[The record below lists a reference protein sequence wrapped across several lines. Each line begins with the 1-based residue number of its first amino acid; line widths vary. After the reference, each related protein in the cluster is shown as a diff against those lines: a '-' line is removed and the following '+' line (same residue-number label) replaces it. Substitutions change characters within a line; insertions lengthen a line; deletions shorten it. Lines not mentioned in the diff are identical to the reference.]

1 MLQYYIDN
9 PKYIFLLAALV
20 LLTVFV
26 IFKAAKASMKRSR
39 ENEKIINRLKEE
51 NKLRNEFA
59 VLTDEIVKEAEPERL
74 FKGVAL
80 NLQKR
85 VADKEDMAS
94 EFESLEDWQK
104 YVYALSVFM
113 EDSETKMSD
122 FFRLNTQPLTGQALR
137 GMNVII
143 GGRLAEIFSEEFN
156 QFDEENEEISLDESR
171 ISVLDGEASKLFEDC
186 SAAKTVGEYIKSVL

>member
-9 PKYIFLLAALV
+9 PKYIFLLAVLV

-51 NKLRNEFA
+51 NRLRNEFS
-59 VLTDEIVKEAEPERL
+59 VLTDEIVEKAEPERL
-74 FKGVAL
+74 FRGVAL

-85 VADKEDMAS
+85 VADKEDMSS

-104 YVYALSVFM
+104 YVYALLVFL

-137 GMNVII
+137 GMNVIV
-143 GGRLAEIFSEEFN
+143 GGRLSEIFSEEFN

-171 ISVLDGEASKLFEDC
+171 ISVLDGEAAGLLSDN
-186 SAAKTVGEYIKSVL
+186 SAEKIIGKYIKSVL